1 MRRSNR
7 ENEEKRRRDGKEN
20 VRLLLET
27 IQLDIRMTWKKWQ
40 DVYMSKQAF
49 HEDEIL
55 WEMDLL
61 DCLLVFEDR
70 MKIIEDKFFEKHN
83 RDRALKYRRERKNRD
98 VFRAL
103 LDEM

>member
-55 WEMDLL
+55 
-61 DCLLVFEDR
+61 
-70 MKIIEDKFFEKHN
+70 
-83 RDRALKYRRERKNRD
+83 
-98 VFRAL
+98 
-103 LDEM
+103 